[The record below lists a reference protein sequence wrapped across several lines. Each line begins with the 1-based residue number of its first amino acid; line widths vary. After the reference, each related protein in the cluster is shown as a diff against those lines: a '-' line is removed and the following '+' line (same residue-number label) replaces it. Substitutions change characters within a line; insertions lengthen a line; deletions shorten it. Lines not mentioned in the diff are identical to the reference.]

1 MKIIVQFSVMLLTTF
16 ILLLTGCR
24 NNSKTAIPDSAEL
37 SVTQLVQ
44 RGEYLVTIMGCND
57 CHSPKEMGP
66 KGPEIIANLI
76 LSGYPATRP
85 FQKVEPELIKKGW
98 ILFNADLTAAA
109 GPWGVS
115 FAANLTSDQTGI
127 GNWTEENFRRA
138 LKEGKYKGLESF
150 RMLLPPMPW
159 SNFIVISDEDIKA
172 IFQYLKSTVPVN
184 NIVPIPLS
192 PEQIQ

>member
-1 MKIIVQFSVMLLTTF
+1 MKKVVRFSVMFLITLV
-16 ILLLTGCR
+16 LLLTGCR
-24 NNSKTAIPDSAEL
+24 NNSKTVAPESAGL
-37 SVTQLVQ
+37 SATQLVQ

-66 KGPEIIANLI
+66 QGPVLIADLI
-76 LSGYPATRP
+76 LSGYPAARP
-85 FQKVEPELIKKGW
+85 FEKVEPELIKKGW

-127 GNWTEENFRRA
+127 GNWTEQNFKRA
-138 LKEGKYKGLESF
+138 LKEGKYKGLDGF

-159 SNFIVISDEDIKA
+159 SNFAVITDEDISA
-172 IFQYLKSTVPVN
+172 IFQYLKSTKPVSNVVPAA
-184 NIVPIPLS
+184 IS
-192 PEQIQ
+192 PDQIQ